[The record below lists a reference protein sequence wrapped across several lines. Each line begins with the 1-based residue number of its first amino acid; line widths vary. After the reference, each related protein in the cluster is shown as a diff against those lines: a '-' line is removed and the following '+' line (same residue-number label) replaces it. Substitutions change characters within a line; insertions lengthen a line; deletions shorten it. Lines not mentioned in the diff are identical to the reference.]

1 VPDPTNPNPGAD
13 PNANPNPNP
22 GENPN
27 PGNPN
32 PASPPTAWYSGI
44 DFGDAKDTATK
55 ALEVYKTPADLLGA
69 LDWRKQIAGGDEKA
83 QKAFER
89 FSTISDVGKSFLE
102 AQAKIRSG
110 ELAKPL
116 PKDATPEQIA
126 EWRQGNGIPEK
137 PEDYFKGL
145 PNGLVIGADDKPMFD
160 AVAGKLHELN
170 AKPEVIHALADWYY
184 GMQDEQVEAQKVA
197 DAEGKNKLTGALKTA
212 WGNDF
217 AANSNVYASYI
228 AAAPKDVQE
237 VLTQARG
244 PDGNFLLYNPAVVSW
259 LTAQAREINPA
270 GHLVPNTGAG
280 DVQSIETEIK
290 SIETLMRTDRKAYN
304 ADSAKQ
310 ERYRQLLEARMKLQ
324 ERGRAA

>member
-1 VPDPTNPNPGAD
+1 MTTEQTTTTTGDQTQQTQQTQQTA
-13 PNANPNPNP
+13 
-22 GENPN
+22 
-27 PGNPN
+27 
-32 PASPPTAWYSGI
+32 TAWYSGI
-44 DFGDAKDTATK
+44 DFGDAKDTASK
-55 ALEVYKTPADLLGA
+55 ALEVYKTPGDLLGA
-69 LDWRKQIAGGDEKA
+69 LDWRKQIAGGDEKTV
-83 QKAFER
+83 KAFER

-116 PKDATPEQIA
+116 AKDATPEQVA
-126 EWRQGNGIPEK
+126 EWRKGNGIPEK
-137 PEDYFKGL
+137 PEDYFNGL

-197 DAEGKNKLTGALKTA
+197 DTESKNKLTGALKTA

-217 AANSNVYASYI
+217 AANSNVYASFV
-228 AAAPKDVQE
+228 ASAPKEVQE

-244 PDGNFLLYNPAVVSW
+244 PDGSFLLYNPAIVSW

-270 GHLVPNTGAG
+270 GHIVPSAGADG
-280 DVQSIETEIK
+280 GLQSITTEIASLK
-290 SIETLMRTDRKAYN
+290 GLMANESSEYWKGPKAEAN
-304 ADSAKQ
+304 QA
-310 ERYRQLLEARMKLQ
+310 RYRQLVEAQARLQ

>member
-1 VPDPTNPNPGAD
+1 MTDPNPNPAPD
-13 PNANPNPNP
+13 PSANPNPSP
-22 GENPN
+22 APAA
-27 PGNPN
+27 NPN
-32 PASPPTAWYSGI
+32 PAPAAWYSSI
-44 DFGDAKDTATK
+44 DFGDAKDTAAQ
-55 ALEVYKTPADLLGA
+55 ALQGFKTPADLLGA

-83 QKAFER
+83 GKAFER
-89 FSTISDVGKSFLE
+89 FSTISDVGKSYLE

-116 PKDATPEQIA
+116 PKDATPEQVA
-126 EWRQGNGIPEK
+126 EWRKGNGIPEK
-137 PEDYFKGL
+137 PEDYFNGL
-145 PNGLVIGADDKPMFD
+145 PNGLVIGAYDKPMFD

-197 DAEGKNKLTGALKTA
+197 DSEGKNKLTGALKTA

-217 AANSNVYASYI
+217 GANSNVYASYI
-228 AAAPKDVQE
+228 ASAPKDVQE

-270 GHLVPNTGAG
+270 GHIVPNTGDG
-280 DVQSIETEIK
+280 GMQSIQAEIDAGEK
-290 SIETLMRTDRKAYN
+290 LMRTDRAAYN
-304 ADSAKQ
+304 KDVKLQ
-310 ERYRQLLEARMKLQ
+310 ERLRQLYTARAKLQ
-324 ERGRAA
+324 ERGKAA

>member
-1 VPDPTNPNPGAD
+1 MPDPTNPD
-13 PNANPNPNP
+13 PNANPNPSAD
-22 GENPN
+22 
-27 PGNPN
+27 PN
-32 PASPPTAWYSGI
+32 PASPPATWYSGI
-44 DFGDAKDTATK
+44 DFGDAKDQATA
-55 ALEVYKTPADLLGA
+55 ALSSFKTPQELVGA
-69 LDWRKQIAGGDEKA
+69 LDWRKQISGGDEKA
-83 QKAFER
+83 VKAFER
-89 FSTISDVGKSFLE
+89 FSTIGDVGKSFLE

-116 PKDATPEQIA
+116 PKDATPEQVT
-126 EWRQGNGIPEK
+126 EWRKGNGIPEK
-137 PEDYFKGL
+137 PEDYFNGL

-160 AVAGKLHELN
+160 AVATKLHELN

-184 GMQDEQVEAQKVA
+184 GMQDEQIEAQKVA
-197 DAEGKNKLTGALKTA
+197 DAEGKNKLTGALRTA

-228 AAAPKDVQE
+228 ASAPKEVQE

-244 PDGNFLLYNPAVVSW
+244 PDGNFLLYNPAIVSW

-280 DVQSIETEIK
+280 DIQSIESEIAAGEK
-290 SIETLMRTDRKAYN
+290 LMRTDRAAYN
-304 ADSAKQ
+304 KDVKLQ
-310 ERYRQLLEARMKLQ
+310 ERMRQLYDARAKLQ

>member
-1 VPDPTNPNPGAD
+1 MPDPNPNPGAD
-13 PNANPNPNP
+13 PNANPNP
-22 GENPN
+22 GAD
-27 PGNPN
+27 PN
-32 PASPPTAWYSGI
+32 PASPPATWYSSI
-44 DFGDAKDTATK
+44 DFGDAKDQATA
-55 ALEVYKTPADLLGA
+55 ALSSFKTPQELVGA
-69 LDWRKQIAGGDEKA
+69 LDWRKQVSGGDDSAAKV
-83 QKAFER
+83 FER
-89 FSTISDVGKSFLE
+89 FSTPADLGKAYREALKKIS
-102 AQAKIRSG
+102 SG

-116 PKDATPEQIA
+116 PKDATPEQVA
-126 EWRQGNGIPEK
+126 EWRKGNGIPEK
-137 PEDYFKGL
+137 PEDYFNGL

-160 AVAGKLHELN
+160 AVATKLHELN

-184 GMQDEQVEAQKVA
+184 GMQDEQIEAQKVA

-228 AAAPKDVQE
+228 ASAPKDVQE

-244 PDGNFLLYNPAVVSW
+244 PDGSFLLYNPAIVSW

-280 DVQSIETEIK
+280 DLQSIQGEIE
-290 SIETLMRTDRKAYN
+290 SIEKLMRTDRQAYN
-304 ADSAKQ
+304 RDNAKQ
-310 ERYRQLLEARMKLQ
+310 ERYRQLLDARIKLQ

>member
-1 VPDPTNPNPGAD
+1 MPDPTNPNPGAD
-13 PNANPNPNP
+13 PSNPNP
-22 GENPN
+22 GSNPA
-27 PGNPN
+27 PGNPG
-32 PASPPTAWYSGI
+32 SPPAAWYSSI

-69 LDWRKQIAGGDEKA
+69 LDWRKQVSGGDEKA
-83 QKAFER
+83 LKALER
-89 FSTISDVGKSFLE
+89 YATPADFGKAHLE
-102 AQAKIRSG
+102 AVNKIRSG

-126 EWRQGNGIPEK
+126 EWRAGNGIPDK
-137 PEDYFKGL
+137 PEGYFASM

-170 AKPEVIHALADWYY
+170 VKPEVMHALAGWYY
-184 GMQDEQVEAQKVA
+184 GMQDEQIEAQKVG

-228 AAAPKDVQE
+228 ASAPKDVQE

-259 LTAQAREINPA
+259 LVAQAREINPA
-270 GHLVPNTGAG
+270 GHIVPSAGADG
-280 DVQSIETEIK
+280 GMQSIATELASLK
-290 SIETLMRTDRKAYN
+290 GLMSNESSEYWKGPKAEAN
-304 ADSAKQ
+304 QA
-310 ERYRQLLEARMKLQ
+310 RYRQLVEAQARLQ

>member
-1 VPDPTNPNPGAD
+1 MPDP
-13 PNANPNPNP
+13 NPNPNP
-22 GENPN
+22 TPDPSANPN

-32 PASPPTAWYSGI
+32 PAPATWYSGI
-44 DFGDAKDTATK
+44 DFGDAKDTASK

-69 LDWRKQIAGGDEKA
+69 LDWRKQISGGDEKTL
-83 QKAFER
+83 KAFER
-89 FSTISDVGKSFLE
+89 FSTIGDVGKSFLE

-116 PKDATPEQIA
+116 PKDATAEQVA
-126 EWRQGNGIPEK
+126 EWRKGNGIPEK
-137 PEDYFKGL
+137 PEDYFNGL

-160 AVAGKLHELN
+160 AVATKLHELN

-197 DAEGKNKLTGALKTA
+197 DTEGKTKLTGALKTA

-228 AAAPKDVQE
+228 ASAPKEVQE
-237 VLTQARG
+237 FLTQARG
-244 PDGNFLLYNPAVVSW
+244 PDGSFLLYNPAIVSW

-270 GHLVPNTGAG
+270 GHIVPSAGADG
-280 DVQSIETEIK
+280 GLQSITTEIA
-290 SIETLMRTDRKAYN
+290 TLKGLMANESSEYWKGPKAEAN
-304 ADSAKQ
+304 QA
-310 ERYRQLLEARMKLQ
+310 RYRQLVEAQARLQ

>member
-1 VPDPTNPNPGAD
+1 MPDP
-13 PNANPNPNP
+13 NPNPNP
-22 GENPN
+22 SPDPAANPN
-27 PGNPN
+27 PSNPN
-32 PASPPTAWYSGI
+32 PSAPPAAWYSGI
-44 DFGDAKDTATK
+44 DFGDAKDSASK
-55 ALEVYKTPADLLGA
+55 ALEGFKTPADMLGA
-69 LDWRKQIAGGDEKA
+69 LDWRKQIAGGDDKA
-83 QKAFER
+83 SKVFER
-89 FSTISDVGKSFLE
+89 FSTLADVGKTFRE
-102 AQAKIRSG
+102 QQVKISSG

-116 PKDATPEQIA
+116 PKDATPDQIA
-126 EWRQGNGIPEK
+126 EWRKGNGVPEK
-137 PEDYFKGL
+137 PDGYFAAM

-170 AKPEVIHALADWYY
+170 AKPEVMHALAGWYY

-197 DAEGKNKLTGALKTA
+197 DSEGKTKLTGALKTA

-217 AANSNVYASYI
+217 GANSNVYASYI
-228 AAAPKDVQE
+228 ASAPKDVQE

-280 DVQSIETEIK
+280 DLQSVQSEIE
-290 SIETLMRTDRKAYN
+290 SIEKLMRTDRQAYN
-304 ADSAKQ
+304 NDAAKQ
-310 ERYRQLLEARMKLQ
+310 ERLRQLYTARSKLQ